1 MRRFAGFPFGVA
13 VVMVLAVLPA
23 RSQSNSDAVVIVF
36 KDGHRQTVKL
46 ADIERM
52 EFSGPVPSGLLSYP
66 GPSRAHFL
74 GKWEVGEGN
83 GDNFFIT
90 LRDDGVAV
98 RSLGE
103 EHGTWQYV
111 NGEAEIRWNDGSNDC
126 IRKIGAWYKK
136 YWYDSDQAFSGT
148 PRNVTDARNVTEN
161 PRGVD

>member
-1 MRRFAGFPFGVA
+1 MRRFTGFFFS
-13 VVMVLAVLPA
+13 VVVVLVFAVLPLGA
-23 RSQSNSDAVVIVF
+23 QSNADTVVIVF

-46 ADIERM
+46 ADIERL
-52 EFSGPVPSGLLSYP
+52 EFSGPVPPGLLSYP